1 MYLWYGVNCV
11 GVVVVVVIVVGGD
24 CWWVK
29 LLVVGSVGIIGVVAG
44 VVDFVV
50 YCVGGRCIVCSVD
63 YDVVME

>member
-1 MYLWYGVNCV
+1 M
-11 GVVVVVVIVVGGD
+11 
-24 CWWVK
+24 
-29 LLVVGSVGIIGVVAG
+29 LVVGSVGIIGVVVG